1 MSFPALWQL
10 LLVPASFKGVPF
22 KIDEGGQAGG
32 RRAALFEFAKRDT
45 PYAEDM
51 GRRGRKRGVTGYVIG
66 DDYTAQRDELIA
78 ACESE
83 GPGILIHPTLG
94 ALNVICDLYST
105 RESRMRGGICMFEF
119 LFIEAGQA
127 PSAAVTDDTQSLVS
141 AQADDTGDA
150 VSSALDLAL
159 SVAFAAGATVANI
172 AEGVAILTSAL
183 TALNGTVTGQS
194 GVPGSDLFFAI
205 NDLIANAETDIRAL
219 ALGAPL
225 LAVFEQATA
234 TGATLGGMNAVLA
247 VLEAADPTGAIGI
260 AIVNSSIN
268 MALIELAR
276 ILSQTTFTSSNDAT
290 AAIAANNENF
300 SAAEE
305 TVADS
310 GDSGTYQ
317 ALIALHG
324 AVTHDLVN
332 RALQLPSLIAYEFP
346 RSLPSLVMAWRL
358 YQDVSQADALV
369 AQNKVIHPAF
379 MPASGVALSS

>member
-1 MSFPALWQL
+1 
-10 LLVPASFKGVPF
+10 
-22 KIDEGGQAGG
+22 
-32 RRAALFEFAKRDT
+32 
-45 PYAEDM
+45 
-51 GRRGRKRGVTGYVIG
+51 
-66 DDYTAQRDELIA
+66 
-78 ACESE
+78 
-83 GPGILIHPTLG
+83 
-94 ALNVICDLYST
+94 
-105 RESRMRGGICMFEF
+105 
-119 LFIEAGQA
+119 
-127 PSAAVTDDTQSLVS
+127 
-141 AQADDTGDA
+141 
-150 VSSALDLAL
+150 
-159 SVAFAAGATVANI
+159 
-172 AEGVAILTSAL
+172 
-183 TALNGTVTGQS
+183 
-194 GVPGSDLFFAI
+194 
-205 NDLIANAETDIRAL
+205 
-219 ALGAPL
+219 
-225 LAVFEQATA
+225 
-234 TGATLGGMNAVLA
+234 MNAVLA